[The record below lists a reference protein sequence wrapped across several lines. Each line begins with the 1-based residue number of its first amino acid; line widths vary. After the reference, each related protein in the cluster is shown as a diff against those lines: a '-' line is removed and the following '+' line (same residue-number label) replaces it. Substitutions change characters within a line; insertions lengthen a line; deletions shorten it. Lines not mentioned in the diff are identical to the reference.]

1 MHSEHTRRAASK
13 SVSPMTPPDR
23 APRRLRAALCLAAAA
38 LCPMLME
45 PNEAN
50 AQGKSPPTRSADIP
64 FDKSALGALA
74 LWDDGLSEMLYYDAV
89 ETIYGKPRAYTRVHL
104 TNREFFDPT
113 LGVKAETPNAPDAVP
128 VLKMNIAE
136 EIPTENYNYR
146 WLTTLFI
153 HRHALTP
160 LKAVFAN
167 QEWCGVTYK
176 HARWTAAGATLRQFS
191 YFENEGESQHDLSAN
206 TWPFET
212 GFLLVREFVAGGTIP
227 EIAGMLPPLR
237 SNRATPPRVES
248 SVSLTALGRERVTT
262 PAGVFETE
270 RVQLNLGKRDRYIF
284 WVESAPPWRVVK
296 FDFGEERGALRAS
309 ERRAYWDRSKPS
321 AHHEA
326 GEAP

>member
-1 MHSEHTRRAASK
+1 MHSEHTRRAARE
-13 SVSPMTPPDR
+13 SVSSMTPPDR
-23 APRRLRAALCLAAAA
+23 APRRLRVALCLSAAA
-38 LCPMLME
+38 LCPLLME

-104 TNREFFDPT
+104 TNREFFDPKP
-113 LGVKAETPNAPDAVP
+113 GVKAETPEAPEAVP

-153 HRHALTP
+153 HRHAFTP

-176 HARWTAAGATLRQFS
+176 HARWTDAGATLRQFS
-191 YFENEGESQHDLSAN
+191 YFEGEGESQHDLPAN
-206 TWPFET
+206 TWPFEAS
-212 GFLLVREFVAGGTIP
+212 FLLVREFVASGTIP
-227 EIAGMLPPLR
+227 QITGMLPPLR
-237 SNRATPPRVES
+237 SNRETPAEFERDV
-248 SVSLTALGRERVTT
+248 ALIAMGRERVTT
-262 PAGVFETE
+262 PAGEFEVE
-270 RVQLNLGKRDRYIF
+270 KVQLRLGKKWRYTF
-284 WVESAPPWRVVK
+284 SVESKAPFRIIRY
-296 FDFGEERGALRAS
+296 DFGHESGVLRGC
-309 ERRAYWDRSKPS
+309 ERRAYWDRAKPS
-321 AHHEA
+321 ECYKS
-326 GEAP
+326 GQAP